1 MASLARLRRLASHDL
16 LANAASMIG
25 TTMITAGLGFVYW
38 WLAARRFSQESVGIA
53 SALISVMSLLGTL
66 GMVGLGTLLIGELP
80 RRPDQRA
87 PLIVTAL
94 VVAGAVSAALGVGFA
109 IGAPLVLAGF
119 SALADGAGAVLL
131 FTAGVFLTGVTF
143 VLDQAMIGLLR
154 GQLQLWRNAIF
165 AVSKLVVLALMGWW
179 AANSGGMP
187 IYTTW
192 TIGNLISIVGMGL
205 IVVLAGARIPL
216 SKPQWGLLR
225 RLPGAALGHHALNLA
240 LQLPGLA
247 LPVIV
252 TTILSATLNAS
263 FSMSWLLL
271 HLVFAIPYTLT
282 MALYAAGSADRATF
296 AHKIRLTLGVALA
309 LGVLSN
315 IVMWLGADLFLGVFG
330 RAYAEQAGWSLRIM
344 GLGVFPLI
352 VKDHFVAVR
361 RVHDRI
367 PGTAAIA
374 AGGSALE
381 LACAAVG
388 ASVGGLPGLS
398 IGLVLALC
406 VEAAFMARD
415 VFAAAALQDLIWRP
429 VRDPTVSPMERV

>member
-1 MASLARLRRLASHDL
+1 MVSLARLRRMASHDL
-16 LANAASMIG
+16 LGNAASMVG
-25 TTMITAGLGFVYW
+25 TTAVTAGLGFVYW

-80 RRPDQRA
+80 RRPAQRA
-87 PLIVTAL
+87 QLIATAL
-94 VVAGAVSAALGVGFA
+94 VVAGAASAVLGMGFA
-109 IGAPLVLAGF
+109 IVAPLASGEFAALAAGSGAIPLF
-119 SALADGAGAVLL
+119 SA
-131 FTAGVFLTGVTF
+131 GVVLTGVTL

-154 GQLQLWRNAIF
+154 GQLQFWRNAIF
-165 AVSKLVVLALMGWW
+165 AVSKLAVLALMGLW

-192 TIGNLISIVGMGL
+192 TLGNLISIVGMGL
-205 IVVLAGARIPL
+205 VAAMAGVRIPL
-216 SKPQWGLLR
+216 CRPQWGLLR
-225 RLPGAALGHHALNLA
+225 GLPGAALGHHALNLA

-271 HLVFAIPYTLT
+271 HLVFAIPFTLT

-296 AHKIRLTLGVALA
+296 AHKIRLTLGIALA

-315 IVMWLGADLFLGVFG
+315 IVMWLGADIFLGIFG

-381 LACAAVG
+381 LACAAIG
-388 ASVGGLPGLS
+388 ASAGGLVGLS
-398 IGLVLALC
+398 VGLVLALC

-415 VFAAAALQDLIWRP
+415 VFVAAALGDLAWRP
-429 VRDPTVSPMERV
+429 AGDAGVSPMERV